1 MMGFGNHVAGIFGG
15 WGIVGIILMVVFWGA
30 IIVLFVAAL
39 RWLVDPQRRQP
50 STQTT
55 ERPPPSPLEILQTRL
70 ARGEIDSEEFEA
82 RRRTL
87 EKSK

>member
-1 MMGFGNHVAGIFGG
+1 M
-15 WGIVGIILMVVFWGA
+15 ILMVVFWGTL
-30 IIVLFVAAL
+30 IVLFVLAL
-39 RWLVDPQRRQP
+39 RWLLDPERRQP
-50 STQTT
+50 SEQTT

-70 ARGEIDSEEFEA
+70 ARGEIDSEEFEE